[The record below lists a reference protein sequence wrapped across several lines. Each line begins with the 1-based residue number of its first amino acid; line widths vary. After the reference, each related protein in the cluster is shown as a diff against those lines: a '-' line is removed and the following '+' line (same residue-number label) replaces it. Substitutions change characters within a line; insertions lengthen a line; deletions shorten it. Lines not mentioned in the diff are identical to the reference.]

1 METGTTTALKPED
14 FLPYFQM
21 LEQAKAGPAKLLLQ
35 ALTLIEAD
43 QALPGATA
51 ATRPLAVD
59 LGCGTGKDTAELLR
73 RNWRVLAIDFSR
85 TGIDTLL
92 ARPEADLYKA
102 NLETRVSS
110 FSDTSWSDATL
121 VAALLSLPY
130 GPAATFDLVWQ
141 SVISSL
147 VPGGYFVGQL
157 FGPDHYKGMN
167 HVVRRTRA
175 EVDSMLGAM
184 QVVHLVEINQ
194 VFKHDGEKTYYNYF
208 DIIARKPDGK
218 EQIK

>member
-1 METGTTTALKPED
+1 METDTTTVLKPED

-35 ALTLIEAD
+35 ALTIIETNR
-43 QALPGATA
+43 ALPGATA
-51 ATRPLAVD
+51 PSQPLAVD

-73 RNWRVLAIDFSR
+73 RNWRVLAIDFSQ

-92 ARPEADLYKA
+92 ARPEAGLYKA

-130 GPAATFDLVWQ
+130 GPPATFDLVWQ

-157 FGPDHYKGMN
+157 FGPEHYKGMN

-175 EVDSMLGAM
+175 EVDSMLEAQ
-184 QVVHLVEINQ
+184 QVLHLQEISH
-194 VFKHDGEKTYYNYF
+194 VIEHDGEKTYIHYF
-208 DIIARKPDGK
+208 DIIARKPDLNPHN
-218 EQIK
+218 

>member
-1 METGTTTALKPED
+1 METDTTTVLKPED

-35 ALTLIEAD
+35 TLTLIEAD
-43 QALPGATA
+43 LALAGTTA
-51 ATRPLAVD
+51 PSQPLAVD

-73 RNWRVLAIDFSR
+73 RNWRVLAIDFSQ
-85 TGIDTLL
+85 TGIDSLL
-92 ARPEADLYKA
+92 ARPEAELYKA

-110 FSDTSWSDATL
+110 FSDTSWSDANL

-130 GPAATFDLVWQ
+130 GPPATFDLVWQ

-157 FGPDHYKGMN
+157 FGPDHY
-167 HVVRRTRA
+167 RA
-175 EVDSMLGAM
+175 
-184 QVVHLVEINQ
+184 
-194 VFKHDGEKTYYNYF
+194 
-208 DIIARKPDGK
+208 
-218 EQIK
+218 